1 MSFIPIIKQ
10 GINTIHRNWQ
20 LVLIQFASVI
30 LSCIS
35 FFVVVGIPIF
45 IAFVMFG
52 LDLTEILRFK
62 DLVSVF
68 KGSAEL
74 LQRYFLMAI
83 VIILSFLI
91 YLSFIII
98 LWIFTIGG
106 TIGIIKNSILGET
119 GGFTFR
125 AFLNEGKTLFFPV
138 FLFSS
143 IISMIFLALTFI
155 LGLLGGGAAAVIE
168 GAKTY
173 EATLALFLGVFF
185 SLVLL
190 SIGIILILITLSITT
205 YGIANLSFNRHG
217 ALDTLKET
225 IRYLYGRPSAIGFY
239 SSLLFGYMVVGFI
252 VILVGSPLALVPVLG
267 PLLSLPYQLVAY
279 AIQGDISLAML
290 SSVFHYYYNTAYLP
304 TLPGSSEGPDTS
316 QTTTDGQ
323 VPPPE
328 QTDETQQT

>member
-190 SIGIILILITLSITT
+190 SIGIFLILVTLSITT
-205 YGIANLSFNRHG
+205 YGMANLSFNRYRTM
-217 ALDTLKET
+217 DTLRDT
-225 IRYLYGRPSAIGFY
+225 VRYLYFLMASEQGHNI
-239 SSLLFGYMVVGFI
+239 LL
-252 VILVGSPLALVPVLG
+252 LPVPFQDIAKVRIQ
-267 PLLSLPYQLVAY
+267 YNVA
-279 AIQGDISLAML
+279 
-290 SSVFHYYYNTAYLP
+290 V
-304 TLPGSSEGPDTS
+304 
-316 QTTTDGQ
+316 
-323 VPPPE
+323 
-328 QTDETQQT
+328 

>member
-1 MSFIPIIKQ
+1 MSYISIIKL
-10 GINTIHRNWQ
+10 GIKTIHRNWQ

-52 LDLTEILRFK
+52 LDMTEILRLK

-91 YLSFIII
+91 YLSFIVV

-106 TIGIIKNSILGET
+106 TIGIIRNSILNET
-119 GGFTFR
+119 DRFTFR
-125 AFLNEGKTLFFPV
+125 GFLNEGKTLFFPV

-143 IISMIFLALTFI
+143 IISLIFLALTFI
-155 LGLLGGGAAAVIE
+155 LGLLGGGAAAIIE
-168 GAKTY
+168 AAKTY

-185 SLVLL
+185 SLALL
-190 SIGIILILITLSITT
+190 SIGIFLILITLSITT
-205 YGIANLSFNRHG
+205 YGTANLSFNRSG
-217 ALDTLKET
+217 TMDTLKET
-225 IRYLYGRPSAIGFY
+225 MRYLYSRPSAVGFY
-239 SSLLFGYMVVGFI
+239 SALLFGYMVIGFI
-252 VILVGSPLALVPVLG
+252 VILVGSPLALIPVLG
-267 PLLSLPYQLVAY
+267 PLFSLPYQLVAY
-279 AIQGDISLAML
+279 AIQGYISLAML
-290 SSVFHYYYNTAYLP
+290 SSVFHYYYSTAYLP
-304 TLPGSSEGPDTS
+304 QLPWSSEGPGTS
-316 QTTTDGQ
+316 QTTTDEQ
-323 VPPPE
+323 VPLPE
-328 QTDETQQT
+328 QTDETPQG